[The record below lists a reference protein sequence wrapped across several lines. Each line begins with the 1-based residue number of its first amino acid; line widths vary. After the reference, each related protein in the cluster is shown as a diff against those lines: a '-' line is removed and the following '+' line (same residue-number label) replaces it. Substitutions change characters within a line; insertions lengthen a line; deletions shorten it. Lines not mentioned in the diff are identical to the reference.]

1 VNFEASEMAARFS
14 VSERVVRASAIN
26 PLKIVRCLHR
36 WVGLVATLPCI
47 LVAGTGLLLV
57 HPGWYQPPKHRDLP
71 AEPVHPAAAGSAL
84 QTTLQMAYSESSG
97 FRLKQVDIRY
107 DRKKGWMV
115 LVKGHLSESSPEKQ
129 FVQAIAPRLPPTTEL
144 GRKVENVEALAN
156 LDVKKTVNDLHTGKI
171 FGTYAA
177 WIWADGLAGVLIF
190 LAATGVI
197 LSFPTLFCRRQK
209 AGLSPESQ
217 PNTEDGS

>member
-1 VNFEASEMAARFS
+1 
-14 VSERVVRASAIN
+14 
-26 PLKIVRCLHR
+26 
-36 WVGLVATLPCI
+36 
-47 LVAGTGLLLV
+47 
-57 HPGWYQPPKHRDLP
+57 
-71 AEPVHPAAAGSAL
+71 
-84 QTTLQMAYSESSG
+84 MAYSESSG

-156 LDVKKTVNDLHTGKI
+156 LDVKKTVKDLHTGKI

-177 WIWADGLAGVLIF
+177 WIWADGLAVLLTV
-190 LAATGVI
+190 LALTGVI
-197 LSFPTLFCRRQK
+197 LFFPKFFGGRHRVATGQQADL
-209 AGLSPESQ
+209 ESEK
-217 PNTEDGS
+217 PDYPTEPL